1 MPASSQGLPTS
12 LIRETGDPHFEHPIF
27 TASTQG
33 RCGECPAN
41 CSHPSTARCSNS
53 VSLPITFTLTEAI
66 GKNAADQ
73 DSLDLTT
80 SLGVALRTTLLRG
93 YLAVFVELDLGLFSA
108 SYSYKIF
115 KWGGIELPDV
125 PLWEA
130 WGYTVSLSQLVDVIE
145 RQ

>member
-1 MPASSQGLPTS
+1 VYASVALGMKIAKVGIS
-12 LIRETGDPHFEHPIF
+12 
-27 TASTQG
+27 
-33 RCGECPAN
+33 CGV
-41 CSHPSTARCSNS
+41 TL
-53 VSLPITFTLTEAI
+53 VQLSLPITFTLTEAI